1 MRRNSVFL
9 GIMRTRPSVGAG
21 MHPDPVHL
29 SDGVRADTGRGEREG
44 PSGPD
49 LKGLRQGVVDPT
61 MRRACGHHHPKT
73 MICLS
78 GSFGC
83 PLGGVV
89 VEYVIA

>member
-9 GIMRTRPSVGAG
+9 GIMCTRPSVGAG

-49 LKGLRQGVVDPT
+49 LRRSPSRCRRSDDAPGLRASSSED
-61 MRRACGHHHPKT
+61 HD
-73 MICLS
+73 LS
-78 GSFGC
+78 
-83 PLGGVV
+83 
-89 VEYVIA
+89 ER